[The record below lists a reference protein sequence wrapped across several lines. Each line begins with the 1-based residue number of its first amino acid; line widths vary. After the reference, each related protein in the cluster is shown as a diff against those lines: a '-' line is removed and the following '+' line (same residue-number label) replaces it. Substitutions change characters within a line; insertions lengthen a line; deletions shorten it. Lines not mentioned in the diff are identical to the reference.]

1 MKYYGID
8 VKRLKNLN
16 QISYEVAA
24 NKTLNPIFSSVGQRS
39 MKEITEITEGL
50 FSLPDRIIN

>member
-24 NKTLNPIFSSVGQRS
+24 NKTLNPVFSSVGQRS
-39 MKEITEITEGL
+39 MKEIQEITEGL
-50 FSLPDRIIN
+50 LYA

>member
-16 QISYEVAA
+16 HLNYEVAT
-24 NKTLNPIFSSVGQRS
+24 NKTLNPVFSSVGQRS
-39 MKEITEITEGL
+39 MKEIQEIT
-50 FSLPDRIIN
+50 